1 MNNGHGLEAASS
13 AISQYGGD
21 PFEGYEAGDDC
32 AQGAVEDAIPL
43 STELATIAWP
53 SGLGAEEVQDLHLRE
68 WVLLARPFGEFLTK
82 WEFRVEC

>member
-1 MNNGHGLEAASS
+1 MNNGHGLESAGS

-43 STELATIAWP
+43 STELAAIACP
-53 SGLGAEEVQDLHLRE
+53 YGLGAEEVKDVLLRE
-68 WVLLARPFGEFLTK
+68 WVLLARTPCES
-82 WEFRVEC
+82 E